1 MNRLNTAKMMDLSC
15 VDPRGGVLVYATY
28 WRPAQGASDP
38 MHPGEKA
45 NVISYLPVAPRERC
59 PCGSGHLF
67 EACCQ
72 SLPYWQPVCPNP
84 GMQGYR
90 PMEPQVAHFS
100 NVPTD
105 AVYALLQKDDQLY
118 CVQDNKPHT
127 FWILWGTPA
136 LQAPYGILCFGDL
149 EVREDRTLV
158 VTALSTK
165 RMETLIDL
173 LQPLNLDTP
182 QIQHDPA
189 PHVEKPR
196 RSVPVRKRRRSS

>member
-1 MNRLNTAKMMDLSC
+1 
-15 VDPRGGVLVYATY
+15 
-28 WRPAQGASDP
+28 
-38 MHPGEKA
+38 
-45 NVISYLPVAPRERC
+45 
-59 PCGSGHLF
+59 
-67 EACCQ
+67 
-72 SLPYWQPVCPNP
+72 
-84 GMQGYR
+84 MQGYQ

-105 AVYALLQKDDQLY
+105 AVYAFLQDDEQFY

-127 FWILWGTPA
+127 FWIFWGVPA

-149 EVREDRTLV
+149 ELQEDRTLL

-182 QIQHDPA
+182 QIRHDPI

-196 RSVPVRKRRRSS
+196 R